1 MSNQSE
7 DNNCNKNTSQKF
19 LTKYSGTEKQ
29 ALFLCVSVYVGGG
42 KEGSE
47 WGKVVLV

>member
-1 MSNQSE
+1 MSNQS
-7 DNNCNKNTSQKF
+7 DDSNCNKNTLQRF

-42 KEGSE
+42 REGSE
-47 WGKVVLV
+47 SGKVVLV